1 MQEVYQLE
9 LSEEQIS
16 KRIHH
21 MSGKIQL
28 TIKELKLA
36 AVIGCYDYERANT
49 QPLILDL
56 TLDLGTWSYLD
67 ELENTVN
74 YAELHAL
81 IIKSASESNFL
92 LVESLAKFLAAEL
105 FLRYSQ
111 IKKIVLTIRKPEVC
125 HEKDCLI
132 QASFTQ
138 KREYKVAI
146 ALGSN
151 LNNPRQQLISA
162 IEFISEIV
170 QDIRHAPIYKSSPCG
185 FTEQYDFFNTC
196 ISGTTTLEPLEL
208 LVALKKIEKRM
219 GKVEQFTNGPRIID
233 LDILLFADKSY
244 QQLFLQIPHPRLA
257 ERDFVL
263 QPLIAIEPT
272 WIHPELQLSMLE
284 LFKRLSSNQ
293 HYVLQQLN

>member
-1 MQEVYQLE
+1 
-9 LSEEQIS
+9 
-16 KRIHH
+16 
-21 MSGKIQL
+21 MSGTIQL

-36 AVIGCYDYERANT
+36 AVIGCYDYERTQT

-56 TLDLGTWSYLD
+56 TLDLGAWNYPD
-67 ELENTVN
+67 ELEHTVN

-81 IIKSASESNFL
+81 IITLASESNFL
-92 LVESLAKFLAAEL
+92 LVESLAKFLADEL

-111 IKKIVLTIRKPEVC
+111 IKKIALTLRKPDVC
-125 HEKDCLI
+125 HEKECLI
-132 QASFTQ
+132 QANFTQ
-138 KREYKVAI
+138 EREYKVAI

-185 FTEQYDFFNTC
+185 FTEQDDFFNTC
-196 ISGTTTLEPLEL
+196 ISGTTTLEPLKL

-263 QPLIAIEPT
+263 QPLVAIEPT

-284 LFKRLSSNQ
+284 LFKRLSPNQ
-293 HYVLQQLN
+293 HYILQQLD